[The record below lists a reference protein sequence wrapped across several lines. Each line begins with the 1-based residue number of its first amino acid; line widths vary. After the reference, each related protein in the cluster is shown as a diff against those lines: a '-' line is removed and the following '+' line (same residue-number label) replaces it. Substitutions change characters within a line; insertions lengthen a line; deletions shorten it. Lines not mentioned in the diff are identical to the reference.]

1 MRKGIR
7 TFCIVLGVVLAVG
20 AGLLALSPA
29 VFCIFGNN
37 AGPEAAPK
45 GTAAL
50 REHGGEAV
58 GTLLQKGK
66 EETGGDV
73 TIYAEKTGIYSG
85 EEAIRGNP
93 PAAPVRFGDPYLV
106 PVVQEERKKAGAAGN
121 AGGKE
126 ESADAQTDGAD
137 ISEEDRTVT
146 FTFAGDILFD
156 EHYATGIAAR
166 QSGILSRFDPG
177 VLELM
182 QGADVFTVNNEFCY
196 SNGGTPLSD
205 KMFTLRA
212 KPDTAAWLSKMG
224 TDLVTLANNHVF
236 DFGETGLLDTLQT
249 LQYAGMPYIGAGKNM
264 EEAASAVY
272 YELGPDGAVLVGKAS
287 GGLSREE
294 GDSRMRIAVLST
306 TQVEQFD
313 NPDTR
318 GATDTLPGVFRC
330 WDPSRLYEEIRAAK
344 ENADFVIVCIH
355 WGVESETQKEY
366 RQDVLAD
373 GITNAGAD
381 LIVGGHPH
389 VLQAIG
395 AVNGKPVAYSLGN
408 FYFTSYTTDTGLLQA
423 QFSTAEKKLT
433 GLRFVPCLQSGTA
446 VQLLTGTERE
456 RVLNEMRNL
465 SQGCGVSLDED
476 GWIHT
481 IY

>member
-1 MRKGIR
+1 MRKEIR

-29 VFCIFGNN
+29 AFCIFGKNT
-37 AGPEAAPK
+37 AKETDEGA
-45 GTAAL
+45 AAL
-50 REHGGEAV
+50 W
-58 GTLLQKGK
+58 QKP
-66 EETGGDV
+66 GDEKALKNAAA
-73 TIYAEKTGIYSG
+73 YAEKTKVYSG
-85 EEAIRGNP
+85 EEAIRSDP
-93 PAAPVRFGDPYLV
+93 PAALVRFGDPYLALAV
-106 PVVQEERKKAGAAGN
+106 REERRKAEAFGN
-121 AGGKE
+121 ADGGA
-126 ESADAQTDGAD
+126 ESSDAPTDEAD
-137 ISEEDRTVT
+137 IPEEDRTVT

-156 EHYATGIAAR
+156 ENYATGLAAR
-166 QSGILSRFDPG
+166 QGGILSRFDSG

-196 SNGGTPLSD
+196 SDGGTPLAD
-205 KMFTLRA
+205 KTFTLRA
-212 KPDTAAWLSKMG
+212 RPDTAEWFSQMG
-224 TDLVTLANNHVF
+224 VDLVTLANNHVF

-249 LQYAGMPYIGAGKNM
+249 LQDIGMPYIGAGKNI

-272 YELGPDGAVLVGKAS
+272 YELGSDGAALVGKSS
-287 GGLSREE
+287 GGFPREA
-294 GDSRMRIAVLST
+294 GDTRMRIAVIST

-330 WDPSRLYEEIRAAK
+330 WDPGRLYEEIRAAK
-344 ENADFVIVCIH
+344 ESADFVIVCIH

-423 QFSTAEKKLT
+423 QFSAAEKRLT

-446 VQLLTGTERE
+446 VQLLTGTEKE
-456 RVLNEMRNL
+456 RVLNEMRSL
-465 SQGCGVSLDED
+465 SQDCGVSLDED
-476 GWIHT
+476 GWIRW
-481 IY
+481 

>member
-7 TFCIVLGVVLAVG
+7 TFCIVLGVILAVG

-29 VFCIFGNN
+29 FFCIFGKNTE
-37 AGPEAAPK
+37 AEAAQE
-45 GTAAL
+45 GIAAAL
-50 REHGGEAV
+50 RTNGGEAADA
-58 GTLLQKGK
+58 LLEKSKAGK
-66 EETGGDV
+66 TKEDTFV
-73 TIYAEKTGIYSG
+73 YAEKTDIYAG
-85 EEAIRGNP
+85 EAAIRENP
-93 PAAPVRFGDPYLV
+93 PAAPVRFGDPYLALAM
-106 PVVQEERKKAGAAGN
+106 QEGRNKAGN
-121 AGGKE
+121 AGTGA
-126 ESADAQTDGAD
+126 ESGEGQAEGTE
-137 ISEEDRTVT
+137 SPEEDRTVT

-156 EHYATGIAAR
+156 ENYATGIAAR

-182 QGADVFTVNNEFCY
+182 QGADIFTVNNEFCY
-196 SNGGTPLSD
+196 SDGGAPLAD
-205 KMFTLRA
+205 KTFTLRA
-212 KPDTAAWLSKMG
+212 RPDTAAWLPEMG
-224 TDLVTLANNHVF
+224 ADLVTLANNHVF

-249 LQYAGMPYIGAGKNM
+249 LQDIGMPYIGAGKNIG
-264 EEAASAVY
+264 EAASAVY
-272 YELGPDGAVLVGKAS
+272 YELGQDGAVFAGKSA
-287 GGLSREE
+287 GGLERDA
-294 GDSRMRIAVLST
+294 GDTGMRIAVIST

-344 ENADFVIVCIH
+344 ESADFVIVCIH
-355 WGVESETQKEY
+355 WGVESEIQKEY

-373 GITNAGAD
+373 GMTKAGAD

-423 QFSTAEKKLT
+423 QFSTSERKLT

-446 VQLLTGTERE
+446 VQLLTGAEKE
-456 RVLNEMRNL
+456 RVLNEMRSL
-465 SQGCGVSLDED
+465 SQECGVLLDED
-476 GWIHT
+476 GWIRW
-481 IY
+481 